1 MRIVVVGGWAPSLI
15 NFRGPLLEALVAA
28 GHEVIGMGA
37 EGTPSLVDRLARL
50 GVAFEELPLERAG
63 LDPLADARAVAH
75 LIARFRTLRPDL
87 VFAYTI
93 KPVIYASLAAR
104 IARVPRRAALI
115 TGLGFAFSQSGTLRQ
130 RAITMTAR
138 GLYRVA
144 LRGVHALLFQNPDD
158 RDELAALGL
167 VPRRTKVTI
176 VRGSGVDLAHYAPS
190 PLPPGPPV
198 FVYVG
203 RILRDKGIR
212 EYVAAA
218 RAVRRKHP
226 HVRFRMIGWYE
237 SNPDSVPRAEFDEW
251 IASGDIEYRSFVDDI
266 RPEIAAAHVL
276 VLPSYRE
283 GTPRSVLEAMSMR
296 RAVIVTDV
304 PGCRET
310 IVPGEHG
317 IMVPARD
324 VAPLAAAIERLIAN
338 PTEIERFAAAGH
350 TRARELYDARAIAR
364 ATLAAIGAAP

>member
-144 LRGVHALLFQNPDD
+144 LRGVHALLFQNPDED
-158 RDELAALGL
+158 RKS
-167 VPRRTKVTI
+167 T
-176 VRGSGVDLAHYAPS
+176 
-190 PLPPGPPV
+190 
-198 FVYVG
+198 
-203 RILRDKGIR
+203 
-212 EYVAAA
+212 
-218 RAVRRKHP
+218 
-226 HVRFRMIGWYE
+226 
-237 SNPDSVPRAEFDEW
+237 
-251 IASGDIEYRSFVDDI
+251 
-266 RPEIAAAHVL
+266 
-276 VLPSYRE
+276 
-283 GTPRSVLEAMSMR
+283 
-296 RAVIVTDV
+296 
-304 PGCRET
+304 
-310 IVPGEHG
+310 
-317 IMVPARD
+317 
-324 VAPLAAAIERLIAN
+324 RLN
-338 PTEIERFAAAGH
+338 SSH
-350 TRARELYDARAIAR
+350 T
-364 ATLAAIGAAP
+364 